1 MSLQDVI
8 ERIRKAEEV
17 KITPKGTKVVIE
29 IKTTAGWVT
38 VIKDL
43 ERPMAE
49 DIIRQANNRVILG

>member
-1 MSLQDVI
+1 MSLQDVV

-17 KITPKGTKVVIE
+17 KITPKGDKVVIE
-29 IKTTAGWVT
+29 IKTTAGWVA

-43 ERPMAE
+43 ERSMAE